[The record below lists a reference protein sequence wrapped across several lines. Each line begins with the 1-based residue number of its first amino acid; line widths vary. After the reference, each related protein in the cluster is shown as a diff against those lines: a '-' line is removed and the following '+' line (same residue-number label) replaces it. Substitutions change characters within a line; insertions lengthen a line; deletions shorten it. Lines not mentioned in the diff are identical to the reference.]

1 MTALQTSA
9 SSSLERS
16 LAVIGLLTVGGFITF
31 IVTIVLGSIGV
42 SFLAS
47 GIGVFVAGVLGL
59 TGNLPMDDPPILAVV
74 IGPPLAAAG
83 MLALAGLFGYFW
95 VAIKVVR
102 KVVG

>member
-47 GIGVFVAGVLGL
+47 GIGVFVAGVMGL
-59 TGNLPMDDPPILAVV
+59 TGNLQMDGPPVLAVV

-102 KVVG
+102 RVVG

>member
-1 MTALQTSA
+1 MTAVQASA

-47 GIGVFVAGVLGL
+47 GIGVFVAGVMGL
-59 TGNLPMDDPPILAVV
+59 TDNLQMDGPPVLAVV

-102 KVVG
+102 RVVG

>member
-1 MTALQTSA
+1 MTAVQASA

-47 GIGVFVAGVLGL
+47 GIGVFVAGVMGL
-59 TGNLPMDDPPILAVV
+59 TGNLQMDGPPVLAVV

-83 MLALAGLFGYFW
+83 MLTLAGLVGYFW

>member
-1 MTALQTSA
+1 MTAVRTSA

-16 LAVIGLLTVGGFITF
+16 LAVVGLLTVGGFITF
-31 IVTIVLGSIGV
+31 IVTIVLGSVGV

-47 GIGVFVAGVLGL
+47 GIGVFAAGVMAL
-59 TGNLPMDDPPILAVV
+59 TGNLQMDDPPLVAVV

-95 VAIKVVR
+95 AAIKVVR